1 MHRSTQWL
9 QAGTGLLLAC
19 SLCFAQDQVDKQQ
32 QIAEHS
38 RKAQEYLHQK
48 RPELALPELQAIV
61 ALDPA
66 NTDAVANIGVLLFF
80 KGDCAN
86 AVPSL
91 RTANAQRSGLWRVQF
106 LLAVC
111 EGRLGDHAAARTDFE
126 SAFPHLE
133 DPKLILEAGTALID
147 IYESADDLD
156 KAAQIVKTLRTD
168 NPTNVP
174 LLYEAYRLHT
184 KLAGEAMLAL
194 SLVDPNSAE
203 MHQVIGHEA
212 LRYGDFPG
220 AIAQYREAIKINPK
234 LSGIHL
240 ELGDALNNSTNP
252 AIKSQAEAEYKLAIE
267 INPRDERALCRL
279 AEIEAEHGEVDKAV
293 ADYTAAT
300 QLAPSDID
308 AQLGLAKSLLIQR
321 KPDVAQPILE
331 SVLQLE
337 PENVLAH
344 YQLSRLYWQKG
355 RKDDANREVEL
366 YKKYKAMKEKL
377 RDLYKQMRITP
388 PDAVAAAIAEPADTT
403 KPGEAKPK

>member
-1 MHRSTQWL
+1 MSNRWL
-9 QAGTGLLLAC
+9 QVGTGLLLAC
-19 SLCFAQDQVDKQQ
+19 GLCLAQDQADMQQ
-32 QIAEHS
+32 QIAEHN

-48 RPELALPELQAIV
+48 RPELALRELQALV
-61 ALDPA
+61 ALDPT
-66 NTDAVANIGVLLFF
+66 NTDALANIGVLLFF

-86 AVPSL
+86 AVPPL
-91 RTANAQRSGLWRVQF
+91 QAANAQRSGLWRVQF

-111 EGRLGDHAAARTDFE
+111 EGRLGDQAAARTGFE

-133 DPKLILEAGTALID
+133 DPKLKLEAGTALIE

-156 KAAQIVKTLRTD
+156 KAAQLVKTLRAD
-168 NPTNVP
+168 NPTNVT
-174 LLYEAYRLHT
+174 LLYESYRLHT

-194 SLVDPNSAE
+194 SLADPGSAE

-220 AIAQYREAIKINPK
+220 AIAQYRDAIKINPK

-252 AIKSQAEAEYKLAIE
+252 AIKSQAEGEYKLAVE
-267 INPRDERALCRL
+267 LNPRDERALCRL
-279 AEIEAEHGEVDKAV
+279 AETEAEHGDVDRANSNY
-293 ADYTAAT
+293 AAAT
-300 QLAPSDID
+300 KLAPADID
-308 AQLGLAKSLLIQR
+308 AQLGLAKVLLIMR

-331 SVLQLE
+331 NVLQLE
-337 PENVLAH
+337 PENEMAH

-388 PDAVAAAIAEPADTT
+388 PDAIAAALAEPNQ
-403 KPGEAKPK
+403 K